1 MEKYNITYYCEY
13 GKYELEECEKFPKQ
27 EDIEESIKTLFDI
40 GLGKIKKIV
49 IDKIV

>member
-1 MEKYNITYYCEY
+1 MEKYNITFYCEHRTIVF
-13 GKYELEECEKFPKQ
+13 EECKKFPKQ
-27 EDIEESIKTLFDI
+27 EDIEEYIKTLFDI